1 MYKYFAEH
9 SQMKTSRI
17 PFLALI
23 LSIAT
28 VSLLSCNQNKYVTIQ
43 GYAQG
48 GTYTV
53 KANLYGENG
62 RIRKSP
68 EQLKSD
74 IDSILNTI
82 DTTLS
87 GYNKGSILSRLNA
100 GKRVHISRYG
110 IFDDIYT
117 RSYDYFQET
126 AGALDVASGPL
137 FDLWGFGFTRDSL
150 PSDEKVK
157 ECLTECGMKRLRRN
171 ISSVTAADGTV
182 SASDLLTDSVKT
194 AFPDAPAPKLNFNAI
209 AQGFSCD
216 LVADYLYT
224 LGVKDMLVDIGEIYC
239 DGLNP
244 NGKPW
249 KVGVDR
255 PLDGNNNPGQDLDG
269 IWTSSGT
276 GCGIVTSG
284 NYRKYYIKDGKK
296 YAHTIDPR
304 TGYPVDH
311 SLLSATI
318 VADNATDADAYATYC
333 MVLGLEKA
341 REFIESRPDELAG
354 YLIYNDEN
362 GEIREWASDN
372 FNLSK

>member
-1 MYKYFAEH
+1 
-9 SQMKTSRI
+9 MKTYRI
-17 PFLALI
+17 ANFALI

-28 VSLLSCNQNKYVTIQ
+28 VSLFSCDKNKYVTIQ

-62 RIRKSP
+62 RIHKSP

-100 GKRVHISRYG
+100 GKRVHISRYS

-117 RSYDYFQET
+117 RSYDYFEET

-157 ECLTECGMKRLRRN
+157 ECLASCGMKRLRRD
-171 ISSVTAADGTV
+171 IPSVTAADGTV
-182 SASDLLTDSVKT
+182 SAYDLLTDSVKT
-194 AFPDAPAPKLNFNAI
+194 ASPDTLAPKLNFNAI
-209 AQGFSCD
+209 AQGYSCD
-216 LVADYLYT
+216 IVADYLYT

-244 NGKPW
+244 SGKPW

-255 PLDGNNNPGQDLDG
+255 PIDGNNNPGQDLDG
-269 IWTSSGT
+269 IWTSYGT

-296 YAHTIDPR
+296 YAHTVDPR

-311 SLLSATI
+311 NLLSATI

-333 MVLGLEKA
+333 MVIGLEKA

-362 GEIREWASDN
+362 GNIREWASEN
-372 FNLSK
+372 FALIADR

>member
-1 MYKYFAEH
+1 
-9 SQMKTSRI
+9 MKTLRTAI
-17 PFLALI
+17 FALI

-28 VSLLSCNQNKYVTIQ
+28 VSSVSCDKNKYVTIQ

-53 KANLYGENG
+53 KANLYGTNG
-62 RIRKSP
+62 RIHKSP

-110 IFDDIYT
+110 IFDAIYT
-117 RSYDYFQET
+117 RSYDYFEET

-157 ECLTECGMKRLRRN
+157 ECLSGCGMKRLRRD
-171 ISSVTAADGTV
+171 ISSVTDADGTV
-182 SASDLLTDSVKT
+182 SAYDLLTDSVKT
-194 AFPDAPAPKLNFNAI
+194 YVPDAPAPKLNFNAI
-209 AQGFSCD
+209 AQGYSCD

-244 NGKPW
+244 SGKPW

-255 PLDGNNNPGQDLDG
+255 PLDGNNSPGQDLDG

-284 NYRKYYIKDGKK
+284 NYRKYYVKDGKK
-296 YAHTIDPR
+296 YAHTVDPR

-311 SLLSATI
+311 NLLSATI

-333 MVLGLEKA
+333 MVIGLEKA

-362 GEIREWASDN
+362 GDIREWASEN
-372 FNLSK
+372 FTLTR